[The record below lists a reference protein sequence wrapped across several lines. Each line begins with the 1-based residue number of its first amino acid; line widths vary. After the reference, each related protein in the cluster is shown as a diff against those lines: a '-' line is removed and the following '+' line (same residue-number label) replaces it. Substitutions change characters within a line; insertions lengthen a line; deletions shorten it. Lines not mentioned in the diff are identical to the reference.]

1 MRKTTIEEIRTALVR
16 STEGVGR
23 PYPARVRAAVLEHAE
38 QRKRAGVRLEDFA
51 AEIGLSA
58 TTLRK
63 WTRETAD
70 RSPAGFCEVQIVEH
84 PTPAPASALV
94 VRGPA
99 GLRIEGATIGDIVE
113 LVRRLA

>member
-1 MRKTTIEEIRTALVR
+1 MRKTIIEEIRTALVR
-16 STEGVGR
+16 SNEGAGR

-51 AEIGLSA
+51 DEIGLSA

-63 WTRETAD
+63 WTREAAD
-70 RSPAGFCEVQIVEH
+70 RSPAGFCEVQIVER
-84 PTPAPASALV
+84 PTPAASALV
-94 VRGPA
+94 VHGPA

>member
-1 MRKTTIEEIRTALVR
+1 MKTTIDEIRTALVR
-16 STEGVGR
+16 SNEGVGR
-23 PYPARVRAAVLEHAE
+23 PYPVHLRAAVLAHAE
-38 QRKRAGVRLEDFA
+38 RQRRAGVGLEAFA

-63 WTRETAD
+63 WKREAAAVAQ
-70 RSPAGFCEVQIVEH
+70 PAFCEVEIVA
-84 PTPAPASALV
+84 PSAPASALV

-99 GLRIEGATIGDIVE
+99 GLRIEGATIADVAE